1 VLSVWHQPNIRTKTM
16 QKIETFTYSLGLML
30 SGLLMIATVT
40 PIA

>member
-1 VLSVWHQPNIRTKTM
+1 MWHHLNTRMKTM

-30 SGLLMIATVT
+30 SGLLMIATVS